1 MNFTINRSAF
11 ISQLNNV
18 LRAISSKT
26 TIPILTGLKMVVNED
41 NIVLTGSNSD
51 ITIESVINANDAD
64 NDLTIEDTGAIVLPA
79 RFFSDIVKKLPDKKV
94 TIEVTSG
101 FQADITSGSAKFQIN
116 GQDAENFPH
125 LPEIET
131 NKSVTLPN
139 DILKEVIRQTVI
151 AVSKQESRPI
161 LAGVH
166 MTLKD
171 GILTA
176 VATDSH
182 RLAQRKVVLE
192 NIDNGID
199 FDVIIPGKSMEEL
212 SGMISDV
219 HEDVQMQVT
228 ENQVLF
234 IFGNTHFYS
243 RLLEGNYPETS
254 QLIPQ
259 TADTTVELEA
269 GTFLSSIERA
279 SLLSHESRNDVVKLS
294 LKPSE
299 NLVRISGDSP
309 DIGTVE
315 EEVVTSALD
324 GNDLEISFNPN
335 YMKDALRSFGQA
347 TIKIS
352 FTSPLRPF
360 TLVPTEDQ
368 ENFVHLITPVR
379 TFSERSYISFIKKR
393 LQNVLFCNLFSIWHR
408 LNLISIAS
416 LYSDF

>member
-64 NDLTIEDTGAIVLPA
+64 NDLTIEETGAIVLPA

-94 TIEVTSG
+94 TIELTSG

-171 GILTA
+171 GVLTA

-269 GTFLSSIERA
+269 GAFLSSIERA

-379 TFSERSYISFIKKR
+379 TF
-393 LQNVLFCNLFSIWHR
+393 
-408 LNLISIAS
+408 
-416 LYSDF
+416 

>member
-51 ITIESVINANDAD
+51 ITIESVISANDTN

-161 LAGVH
+161 LAGIH

-171 GILTA
+171 GVLTA

-379 TFSERSYISFIKKR
+379 TF
-393 LQNVLFCNLFSIWHR
+393 
-408 LNLISIAS
+408 
-416 LYSDF
+416 

>member
-51 ITIESVINANDAD
+51 ITIESVISANDTND
-64 NDLTIEDTGAIVLPA
+64 DLTIEDTGAIVLPA

-166 MTLKD
+166 MTLRD
-171 GILTA
+171 GVLTA

-182 RLAQRKVVLE
+182 RLAQRKVVLK

-379 TFSERSYISFIKKR
+379 TF
-393 LQNVLFCNLFSIWHR
+393 
-408 LNLISIAS
+408 
-416 LYSDF
+416 

>member
-1 MNFTINRSAF
+1 
-11 ISQLNNV
+11 
-18 LRAISSKT
+18 
-26 TIPILTGLKMVVNED
+26 
-41 NIVLTGSNSD
+41 
-51 ITIESVINANDAD
+51 
-64 NDLTIEDTGAIVLPA
+64 
-79 RFFSDIVKKLPDKKV
+79 
-94 TIEVTSG
+94 
-101 FQADITSGSAKFQIN
+101 
-116 GQDAENFPH
+116 
-125 LPEIET
+125 
-131 NKSVTLPN
+131 
-139 DILKEVIRQTVI
+139 LKEVIRQTVI

-166 MTLKD
+166 MKLKD
-171 GILTA
+171 GVLTA
-176 VATDSH
+176 VATDNN

-192 NIDNGID
+192 NIDNSID

-299 NLVRISGDSP
+299 SLVRISGDSP

-315 EEVVTSALD
+315 EKVVTSALD

-379 TFSERSYISFIKKR
+379 TF
-393 LQNVLFCNLFSIWHR
+393 
-408 LNLISIAS
+408 
-416 LYSDF
+416 

>member
-1 MNFTINRSAF
+1 MNFTINRTAF

-51 ITIESVINANDAD
+51 ITIESVINANDAE
-64 NDLTIEDTGAIVLPA
+64 NDLTIEATGAMVLPA

-171 GILTA
+171 GVLTA

-192 NIDNGID
+192 NIDNSID

-299 NLVRISGDSP
+299 SLVRISGDSP

-315 EEVVTSALD
+315 EKVVTSALD

-379 TFSERSYISFIKKR
+379 TF
-393 LQNVLFCNLFSIWHR
+393 
-408 LNLISIAS
+408 
-416 LYSDF
+416 

>member
-64 NDLTIEDTGAIVLPA
+64 NDLTIEETGAIVLPA

-171 GILTA
+171 GVLTA

-269 GTFLSSIERA
+269 GAFLSSIERA

-368 ENFVHLITPVR
+368 ENFVHLISPVR
-379 TFSERSYISFIKKR
+379 TF
-393 LQNVLFCNLFSIWHR
+393 
-408 LNLISIAS
+408 
-416 LYSDF
+416 

>member
-64 NDLTIEDTGAIVLPA
+64 NDLTIEETGAIVLPA

-171 GILTA
+171 GVLTA

-192 NIDNGID
+192 NMDNGID
-199 FDVIIPGKSMEEL
+199 LEVIIPGKSMEGR

-269 GTFLSSIERA
+269 GAFLSSIERA

-379 TFSERSYISFIKKR
+379 TF
-393 LQNVLFCNLFSIWHR
+393 
-408 LNLISIAS
+408 
-416 LYSDF
+416 

>member
-51 ITIESVINANDAD
+51 ITIESVINTNDAE
-64 NDLTIEDTGAIVLPA
+64 NDLIIEATSAIVLPA

-171 GILTA
+171 GVLTA

-192 NIDNGID
+192 NIDNSID

-299 NLVRISGDSP
+299 SLVRISGDSP

-315 EEVVTSALD
+315 EKVVTSALD

-379 TFSERSYISFIKKR
+379 TF
-393 LQNVLFCNLFSIWHR
+393 
-408 LNLISIAS
+408 
-416 LYSDF
+416 

>member
-64 NDLTIEDTGAIVLPA
+64 NDLTIEETGAIVLPA

-151 AVSKQESRPI
+151 AVSRQESRPI

-166 MTLKD
+166 MMLKD
-171 GILTA
+171 GVLTA

-379 TFSERSYISFIKKR
+379 TF
-393 LQNVLFCNLFSIWHR
+393 
-408 LNLISIAS
+408 
-416 LYSDF
+416 

>member
-64 NDLTIEDTGAIVLPA
+64 NDLTIEETGAIVLPA

-166 MTLKD
+166 MMLKD
-171 GILTA
+171 GVLTA

-315 EEVVTSALD
+315 EDVVTSALD

-379 TFSERSYISFIKKR
+379 TF
-393 LQNVLFCNLFSIWHR
+393 
-408 LNLISIAS
+408 
-416 LYSDF
+416 

>member
-64 NDLTIEDTGAIVLPA
+64 NDLTIEETGAIVLPA

-171 GILTA
+171 GVLTA

-269 GTFLSSIERA
+269 GAFLSSIERA

-360 TLVPTEDQ
+360 TLVPREDQ

-379 TFSERSYISFIKKR
+379 TF
-393 LQNVLFCNLFSIWHR
+393 
-408 LNLISIAS
+408 
-416 LYSDF
+416 

>member
-51 ITIESVINANDAD
+51 ITIESVISANDAN

-79 RFFSDIVKKLPDKKV
+79 RFFSDIVKKLPDKRV

-171 GILTA
+171 GVLTA

-379 TFSERSYISFIKKR
+379 TF
-393 LQNVLFCNLFSIWHR
+393 
-408 LNLISIAS
+408 
-416 LYSDF
+416 

>member
-26 TIPILTGLKMVVNED
+26 TIPILTGLKMVVNKD

-51 ITIESVINANDAD
+51 ITIESVISANDTN

-171 GILTA
+171 GVLTA

-379 TFSERSYISFIKKR
+379 TF
-393 LQNVLFCNLFSIWHR
+393 
-408 LNLISIAS
+408 
-416 LYSDF
+416 

>member
-335 YMKDALRSFGQA
+335 YMKDALRSFGQV

-379 TFSERSYISFIKKR
+379 TF
-393 LQNVLFCNLFSIWHR
+393 
-408 LNLISIAS
+408 
-416 LYSDF
+416 

>member
-1 MNFTINRSAF
+1 MKFTINRPAF

-26 TIPILTGLKMVVNED
+26 TIPILTGLKMVVDKER
-41 NIVLTGSNSD
+41 IVLTGSNSD
-51 ITIESVINANDAD
+51 ITIESVIDANNPDY
-64 NDLTIEDTGAIVLPA
+64 DLTIEDPGAIVLPA
-79 RFFSDIVKKLPDKKV
+79 RFFSEIVKKLPDKQV

-101 FQADITSGSAKFQIN
+101 FQADITSGTAKFQIN

-125 LPEIET
+125 LPEVET
-131 NKSVTLPN
+131 DKTITLPN
-139 DILKEVIRQTVI
+139 DVLKEVIRQTVI

-161 LAGVH
+161 LAGIH
-166 MTLKD
+166 ITLHD
-171 GILTA
+171 GLLTA

-182 RLAQRKVVLE
+182 RLAQRKVALNDV
-192 NIDNGID
+192 DNGID
-199 FDVIIPGKSMEEL
+199 FDVIIPGKSMNEL

-219 HEDVQMQVT
+219 DEDVQVQVT
-228 ENQVLF
+228 ENQILF

-254 QLIPQ
+254 QLIPE
-259 TADTTVELEA
+259 TADTTVELDA
-269 GTFLSSIERA
+269 GSFLASIERA
-279 SLLSHESRNDVVKLS
+279 SLLSHESRNDVVKLT

-299 NLVRISGDSP
+299 NLVRISSDSP

-315 EEVVTSALD
+315 EEVATTSLD

-335 YMKDALRSFGQA
+335 YMKDALRSFGQ
-347 TIKIS
+347 TTVKIS

-360 TLVPTEDQ
+360 TLVPTEDG

-379 TFSERSYISFIKKR
+379 TF
-393 LQNVLFCNLFSIWHR
+393 
-408 LNLISIAS
+408 
-416 LYSDF
+416 

>member
-1 MNFTINRSAF
+1 MKFTINRPAF

-26 TIPILTGLKMVVNED
+26 TIPILTGLKMVVDKER
-41 NIVLTGSNSD
+41 IVLTGSNSD
-51 ITIESVINANDAD
+51 ITIESVIDASNPD
-64 NDLTIEDTGAIVLPA
+64 YDLTVEDPGAIVLPA
-79 RFFSDIVKKLPDKKV
+79 RFFSEIVKKLPDKQV

-101 FQADITSGSAKFQIN
+101 FQADITSGTAKFQIN

-125 LPEIET
+125 LPEVET
-131 NKSVTLPN
+131 DKTITLPN
-139 DILKEVIRQTVI
+139 DVLKEVIRQTVI

-161 LAGVH
+161 LAGIH
-166 MTLKD
+166 ITLHD
-171 GILTA
+171 GLLTA

-182 RLAQRKVVLE
+182 RLAQRKVALNDV
-192 NIDNGID
+192 DNGID
-199 FDVIIPGKSMEEL
+199 FDVILPGKSMNEL

-219 HEDVQMQVT
+219 DEDVQVQVT
-228 ENQVLF
+228 ENQILF

-254 QLIPQ
+254 QLIPK
-259 TADTTVELEA
+259 TADTTVELDA
-269 GTFLSSIERA
+269 GSFLASIERA
-279 SLLSHESRNDVVKLS
+279 SLLSHESRNDVVKLT

-299 NLVRISGDSP
+299 NLVRISSDSP

-315 EEVVTSALD
+315 EEVATTSLD

-335 YMKDALRSFGQA
+335 YMKDALRSFGQ
-347 TIKIS
+347 TTVKIS

-360 TLVPTEDQ
+360 TLVPTEDG

-379 TFSERSYISFIKKR
+379 TF
-393 LQNVLFCNLFSIWHR
+393 
-408 LNLISIAS
+408 
-416 LYSDF
+416 

>member
-1 MNFTINRSAF
+1 MKFTINRPAF

-26 TIPILTGLKMVVNED
+26 TIPILTGLKMVVDKER
-41 NIVLTGSNSD
+41 IVLTGSNSD
-51 ITIESVINANDAD
+51 ITIESVIDASNPD
-64 NDLTIEDTGAIVLPA
+64 YDLTVEDPGAIVLPA
-79 RFFSDIVKKLPDKKV
+79 RFFSEIVKKLPDKQV

-101 FQADITSGSAKFQIN
+101 FQADITSGTAKLQIN

-125 LPEIET
+125 LPEVET
-131 NKSVTLPN
+131 DKTITLPN
-139 DILKEVIRQTVI
+139 DVLKEVIRQTVI

-161 LAGVH
+161 LAGIH
-166 MTLKD
+166 ITLHD
-171 GILTA
+171 GLLTA

-182 RLAQRKVVLE
+182 RLAQRKVALNDV
-192 NIDNGID
+192 DNGID
-199 FDVIIPGKSMEEL
+199 FDVIIPGKSMNEL

-219 HEDVQMQVT
+219 DEDVQVQVT
-228 ENQVLF
+228 ENQILF

-254 QLIPQ
+254 QLIPK
-259 TADTTVELEA
+259 TADTTVELDA
-269 GTFLSSIERA
+269 GSFLASIERA
-279 SLLSHESRNDVVKLS
+279 SLLSHESRNDVVKLT

-299 NLVRISGDSP
+299 NLVRISSDSP

-315 EEVVTSALD
+315 EEVATTSLD

-335 YMKDALRSFGQA
+335 YMKDALRSFGQ
-347 TIKIS
+347 TTVKIS

-360 TLVPTEDQ
+360 TLVPTEDG

-379 TFSERSYISFIKKR
+379 TF
-393 LQNVLFCNLFSIWHR
+393 
-408 LNLISIAS
+408 
-416 LYSDF
+416 

>member
-1 MNFTINRSAF
+1 MKFTINRPAF

-26 TIPILTGLKMVVNED
+26 TIPILTGLKMVVDKER
-41 NIVLTGSNSD
+41 IILTGSNSD
-51 ITIESVINANDAD
+51 ITIESVIDANNPDY
-64 NDLTIEDTGAIVLPA
+64 DLIVEDSGAIVLPA
-79 RFFSDIVKKLPDKKV
+79 RFFSEIVKKLPDKQV

-101 FQADITSGSAKFQIN
+101 FQADITSGTAKFQIN

-125 LPEIET
+125 LPEVET
-131 NKSVTLPN
+131 DKTITLPN
-139 DILKEVIRQTVI
+139 DVLQEVIRQTVI

-161 LAGVH
+161 LAGIH
-166 MTLKD
+166 ITLHD
-171 GILTA
+171 GLLTA

-182 RLAQRKVVLE
+182 RLAQRKVALKDV
-192 NIDNGID
+192 DNGID
-199 FDVIIPGKSMEEL
+199 FDVIIPGKSMNEL

-219 HEDVQMQVT
+219 DEDVLVQVT
-228 ENQVLF
+228 ENQILF

-254 QLIPQ
+254 QLIPD
-259 TADTTVELEA
+259 TADTTVELDA
-269 GTFLSSIERA
+269 GSFLASIERA
-279 SLLSHESRNDVVKLS
+279 SLLSHESRNDVVKLT

-299 NLVRISGDSP
+299 NLVRISSDSP

-315 EEVVTSALD
+315 EEVATTALA

-335 YMKDALRSFGQA
+335 YMKDALRSFGQ
-347 TIKIS
+347 TTVKIS

-360 TLVPTEDQ
+360 TLVPTEDG

-379 TFSERSYISFIKKR
+379 TF
-393 LQNVLFCNLFSIWHR
+393 
-408 LNLISIAS
+408 
-416 LYSDF
+416 

>member
-1 MNFTINRSAF
+1 MKFTINRPAF

-26 TIPILTGLKMVVNED
+26 TIPILTGLKMVVDKER
-41 NIVLTGSNSD
+41 IVLTGSNSD
-51 ITIESVINANDAD
+51 ITIESVIDASNPD
-64 NDLTIEDTGAIVLPA
+64 YDLIVEDPGAIVLPA
-79 RFFSDIVKKLPDKKV
+79 RFFSEIVKKLPDKQV

-101 FQADITSGSAKFQIN
+101 FQADITSGTAKFQIN

-125 LPEIET
+125 LPEVET
-131 NKSVTLPN
+131 DKTITLPN
-139 DILKEVIRQTVI
+139 DVLKEVIRQTVI

-161 LAGVH
+161 LAGIH
-166 MTLKD
+166 ITLHD
-171 GILTA
+171 GLLTA

-182 RLAQRKVVLE
+182 RLAQRKVALNDV
-192 NIDNGID
+192 DNGID
-199 FDVIIPGKSMEEL
+199 FDVIIPGKSMNEL

-219 HEDVQMQVT
+219 DEDVQVQVT
-228 ENQVLF
+228 ENQILF

-254 QLIPQ
+254 QLIPK
-259 TADTTVELEA
+259 TADTTVELDA
-269 GTFLSSIERA
+269 GSFLASIERA
-279 SLLSHESRNDVVKLS
+279 SLLSHESRNDVVKLT

-299 NLVRISGDSP
+299 NLVRISSDSP

-315 EEVVTSALD
+315 EEVATTSLD

-335 YMKDALRSFGQA
+335 YMKDALRSFGQ
-347 TIKIS
+347 TTVKIS

-360 TLVPTEDQ
+360 TLVPTEDG

-379 TFSERSYISFIKKR
+379 TF
-393 LQNVLFCNLFSIWHR
+393 
-408 LNLISIAS
+408 
-416 LYSDF
+416 

>member
-51 ITIESVINANDAD
+51 ITIESVINANDAE
-64 NDLTIEDTGAIVLPA
+64 NDLTIEATGAIVLPA

-171 GILTA
+171 GVLTA

-192 NIDNGID
+192 NIDNSID

-299 NLVRISGDSP
+299 SLVRISGDSP

-315 EEVVTSALD
+315 EKVVTSALD

-379 TFSERSYISFIKKR
+379 T
-393 LQNVLFCNLFSIWHR
+393 L
-408 LNLISIAS
+408 
-416 LYSDF
+416 

>member
-64 NDLTIEDTGAIVLPA
+64 NDLTIEETGAIVLPA

-171 GILTA
+171 GVLTA

-182 RLAQRKVVLE
+182 RLAQRTVVLE

-269 GTFLSSIERA
+269 GAFLSSIERA

-379 TFSERSYISFIKKR
+379 TF
-393 LQNVLFCNLFSIWHR
+393 
-408 LNLISIAS
+408 
-416 LYSDF
+416 

>member
-64 NDLTIEDTGAIVLPA
+64 NDLTIEETGAIVLPA

-299 NLVRISGDSP
+299 NFVRISGDSP

-379 TFSERSYISFIKKR
+379 TF
-393 LQNVLFCNLFSIWHR
+393 
-408 LNLISIAS
+408 
-416 LYSDF
+416 

>member
-1 MNFTINRSAF
+1 MKFTINRPAF

-26 TIPILTGLKMVVNED
+26 TIPILTGLKMVVDKER
-41 NIVLTGSNSD
+41 IVLTGSNSD
-51 ITIESVINANDAD
+51 ITIESVIDANNPDY
-64 NDLTIEDTGAIVLPA
+64 DLTVEDPGAIVLPA
-79 RFFSDIVKKLPDKKV
+79 RFFSEIVKKLPDKQV

-101 FQADITSGSAKFQIN
+101 FQADITSGTAKFQIN

-125 LPEIET
+125 LPEVET
-131 NKSVTLPN
+131 DKTITLPN
-139 DILKEVIRQTVI
+139 DVLQEVIRQTVI

-161 LAGVH
+161 LAGIH
-166 MTLKD
+166 ITLHD
-171 GILTA
+171 GLLTA

-182 RLAQRKVVLE
+182 RLAQRKVALKDV
-192 NIDNGID
+192 DNGID
-199 FDVIIPGKSMEEL
+199 FDVIIPGKSMNEL

-219 HEDVQMQVT
+219 DEDVLVQVT
-228 ENQVLF
+228 ENQILF

-254 QLIPQ
+254 QLIPD
-259 TADTTVELEA
+259 TADTTVELDA
-269 GTFLSSIERA
+269 GSFLASIERA
-279 SLLSHESRNDVVKLS
+279 SLLSHESRNDVVKLT

-299 NLVRISGDSP
+299 NLVRISSDSP

-315 EEVVTSALD
+315 EEVATTVLD

-335 YMKDALRSFGQA
+335 YMKDALRSFGQ
-347 TIKIS
+347 TTVKIS

-360 TLVPTEDQ
+360 TLVPTEDG

-379 TFSERSYISFIKKR
+379 TF
-393 LQNVLFCNLFSIWHR
+393 
-408 LNLISIAS
+408 
-416 LYSDF
+416 

>member
-1 MNFTINRSAF
+1 MKFTINRPAF

-26 TIPILTGLKMVVNED
+26 TIPILTGLKMVVDKER
-41 NIVLTGSNSD
+41 IILTGSNSD
-51 ITIESVINANDAD
+51 ITIESVIDANNPDY
-64 NDLTIEDTGAIVLPA
+64 DLTVEDPGAIVLPA
-79 RFFSDIVKKLPDKKV
+79 RFFSEIVKKLPDKQV

-101 FQADITSGSAKFQIN
+101 FQADITSGTAKFQIN

-125 LPEIET
+125 LPEVET
-131 NKSVTLPN
+131 DKTITLPN
-139 DILKEVIRQTVI
+139 DVLQEVIRQTVI

-161 LAGVH
+161 LAGIH
-166 MTLKD
+166 ITLHD
-171 GILTA
+171 GLLTA

-182 RLAQRKVVLE
+182 RLAQRKVALKDV
-192 NIDNGID
+192 DNGID
-199 FDVIIPGKSMEEL
+199 FDVIIPGKSMNEL

-219 HEDVQMQVT
+219 DEDVLVQVT
-228 ENQVLF
+228 ENQILF

-254 QLIPQ
+254 QLIPD
-259 TADTTVELEA
+259 TADTTVELDA
-269 GTFLSSIERA
+269 GSFLASIERA
-279 SLLSHESRNDVVKLS
+279 SLLSHESRNDVVKLT

-299 NLVRISGDSP
+299 NLVRISSDSP

-315 EEVVTSALD
+315 EEVATTALG

-335 YMKDALRSFGQA
+335 YMKDALRSFGQ
-347 TIKIS
+347 TTVKIS

-360 TLVPTEDQ
+360 TLVPTEDS

-379 TFSERSYISFIKKR
+379 TF
-393 LQNVLFCNLFSIWHR
+393 
-408 LNLISIAS
+408 
-416 LYSDF
+416 